1 METPGEYDA
10 FLLVSF
16 GGPEGKDDVMP
27 FLRNVTRGRNIPD
40 SRLEAVAHRYY
51 MFGGVSPIND
61 LNRALLADLKDEFE
75 DSGISLPIYW
85 GNRNW
90 HPMLEDTVARM
101 RDDGITRAIALA
113 TSAYS
118 SYSSCRQYLDDI
130 ERARQA
136 VGPGAP
142 VIDKIP
148 PFYSHPYFIEAN
160 EEHLRDAIF
169 RFPAEQRRSVHVAFT
184 AHSIPQTMAGG
195 CDYAVQ
201 LEETARLLASRV
213 DCLDFAMV
221 YQSRSG
227 PPQQPWLEPDICDH
241 IRTLHGQDKKLIVI
255 APIGFV
261 SDHMEIL
268 YDLDTEAKALCEELG
283 VTMHRASTAGAHPIF
298 IEMIRELVEDHQSA
312 LADNGDQSADAA
324 NRLCRE
330 QCCPR
335 QVS

>member
-1 METPGEYDA
+1 MEEAAAYDA

-40 SRLEAVAHRYY
+40 NRLEEVAQHYY
-51 MFGGVSPIND
+51 LFGGVSPIND
-61 LNRALLADLKDEFE
+61 ACRALLADLKEEFE
-75 DSGISLPIYW
+75 QSGIHLPIYW

-90 HPMLEDTVARM
+90 HPLLEDTVARM

-118 SYSSCRQYLDDI
+118 SYSSCRQYLEDI

-136 VGPGAP
+136 VGLGAP

-148 PFYSHPYFIEAN
+148 PFYSHPFFIQAN
-160 EEHLRDAIF
+160 EENLRDAIS
-169 RFPAEQRRSVHVAFT
+169 RLPAEPSAVHVAFT
-184 AHSIPQTMAGG
+184 AHSLPQTMAAG
-195 CDYAVQ
+195 CNYAAQ

-213 DCLDFAMV
+213 DCADFAMV

-227 PPQQPWLEPDICDH
+227 HPQQPWLEPDIGDH
-241 IRTLHGQDKKLIVI
+241 VRSLHKQGKKLLVI

-261 SDHMEIL
+261 SDHMEVL
-268 YDLDTEAKALCEELG
+268 YDLDTEVKALCDELG
-283 VTMHRASTAGAHPIF
+283 VTMQRASTAGAHPIF
-298 IEMIRELVEDHQSA
+298 IEMICELVKV
-312 LADNGDQSADAA
+312 QSADPQI
-324 NRLCRE
+324 RSCRE
-330 QCCPR
+330 LCCPR
-335 QVS
+335 QSEAGSVSSAED